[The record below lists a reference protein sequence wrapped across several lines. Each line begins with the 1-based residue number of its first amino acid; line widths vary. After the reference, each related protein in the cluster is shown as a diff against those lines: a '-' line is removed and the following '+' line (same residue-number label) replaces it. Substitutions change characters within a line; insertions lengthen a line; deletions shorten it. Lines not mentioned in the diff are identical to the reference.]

1 LKKILIFIVGFIFIF
16 SHIVNAKNGERLNA
30 FVQANKA
37 YAKGDYQ
44 TAIDQYQ
51 KIIDSG
57 KPTGSL
63 YYNMGNCYFRQD
75 KIGWAILY
83 YERAMQYIP
92 NDPDLQFNLRHVRNQ
107 IEDQVEKK
115 TSFPLKSTLDKFSI
129 SSLFWFITICNIGF
143 WGILIIRRFHRS
155 EWSYYTFVGLSI
167 LWTISLVSYSSKWYI
182 IKTDNRGVI
191 VASKTIVRAGPDERE
206 TKLFE
211 LHSGTIVGCER
222 QEGDWR
228 LVQFSQG
235 KRGWAKISDIVLIIT
250 KDKQRKLPI

>member
-1 LKKILIFIVGFIFIF
+1 MKKISIFILGFLFLL
-16 SHIVNAKNGERLNA
+16 VQMAAAQNADRLNA

-37 YAKGDYQ
+37 YANDDYQ

-51 KIIDSG
+51 TVLNSG

-63 YYNMGNCYFRQD
+63 YYNMGNCYYRQD
-75 KIGWAILY
+75 KIGWAVLY

-92 NDPDLQFNLRHVRNQ
+92 NDPDLLFNLKHVRNQ

-115 TSFPLKSTLDKFSI
+115 TSFPLINTLDRFNL
-129 SSLFWFITICNIGF
+129 SSLFWFMMVCHLGF
-143 WGILIIRRFHRS
+143 WGILTIRRFHRS

-167 LWTISLVSYSSKWYI
+167 LWTISLVSFSAKWYI
-182 IKTDNRGVI
+182 LNNDNRGVI
-191 VASKTIVRAGPDERE
+191 VTSKTIVRAGPDDRE

-235 KRGWAKISDIVLIIT
+235 KRGWAKISDIVPIR
-250 KDKQRKLPI
+250 KDKLRNLAI